1 MILKQTRILV
11 GDGDAFG
18 RYLKSIK
25 EGEDIAIDVLYGDP
39 DLVRLNDVVAAAHKR
54 TYGNR
59 QIIVSPGE
67 ILSAKELDI
76 ALDEIRKEFRM
87 PVESFARR
95 VVVRHQKERLRDG
108 DGREFHYH
116 IAIPEVSRDGS
127 VLDAEHNYIRNEVVS
142 RKLELIFEHE
152 IIPGSFNPEVL
163 ERLENESFYISA
175 DDFDDSILVIA
186 PVPLE
191 MSLQD
196 EFDAIAA
203 YENNEILVSYNTE
216 PFRNALFEYAL
227 DASLLEDEANEKYR
241 RYRAFSDKK
250 TAYAESAKRL
260 GVDLDEAGS
269 RVSSAFE
276 EIGIINDLREFTRK
290 IQRSLRELDFTL
302 TYNEPT
308 RVMFVSA
315 HRIID
320 NVRHLSRVGT
330 LRSFLG
336 LTQKQFEPILSEIL
350 KGNTYDTA
358 DEKPKRHIERSTGP
372 GDLGQDH
379 DDTERHGG
387 SRDGFRRWR
396 ESLPSTNRSDREA
409 APGQPDGD
417 VADDQFSDTGSESAI
432 SRYRFTD
439 QSHTGL
445 NEVTAGN
452 DELIRKNP
460 SESWQ
465 IALEFNRAGVKWL
478 LMRSSAKLM
487 QASNEKLP
495 ELGSTLVAGDGR
507 LDGLE
512 FESFEGLAL

>member
-18 RYLKSIK
+18 KYLKTMK
-25 EGEDIAIDVLYGDP
+25 EGDDIAIDVLSGNP
-39 DLVRLNDVVAAAHKR
+39 DLVRLNDLVAAAHKR

-59 QIIVSPGE
+59 HIIVSPGE

-76 ALDEIRKEFRM
+76 VLDEIRKEFRL

-95 VVVRHQKERLRDG
+95 VVVRHEKERSRDG

-127 VLDAEHNYIRNEVVS
+127 VLDAQHNYIRNEVVS

-163 ERLENESFYISA
+163 ERLENEAFYISA
-175 DDFDDSILVIA
+175 DDFDDSILVVA
-186 PVPLE
+186 PEPLE

-216 PFRNALFEYAL
+216 PFRNALLEYAL
-227 DASLLEDEANEKYR
+227 DASLSEDEVNEKYR
-241 RYRAFSDKK
+241 RYRAFSGKK

-260 GVDLDEAGS
+260 GIDLDEVRS
-269 RVSSAFE
+269 RVSSVFE
-276 EIGIINDLREFTRK
+276 EINIINDLREFTRK

-320 NVRHLSRVGT
+320 NVRHLSRIGT
-330 LRSFLG
+330 LRCFLG
-336 LTQKQFEPILSEIL
+336 LTQRQFEPILLEIL
-350 KGNTYDTA
+350 KGNTYDTTY
-358 DEKPKRHIERSTGP
+358 EKPKRDIERSQSL
-372 GDLGQDH
+372 GDLGR
-379 DDTERHGG
+379 DDSDFVSDAGG
-387 SRDGFRRWR
+387 RDGFRRWR
-396 ESLPSTNRSDREA
+396 ESLPRTNGSDREA
-409 APGQPDGD
+409 APGQPGAADSD
-417 VADDQFSDTGSESAI
+417 VADDQRANPSPEQQSSAI
-432 SRYRFTD
+432 ASQT
-439 QSHTGL
+439 
-445 NEVTAGN
+445 
-452 DELIRKNP
+452 
-460 SESWQ
+460 
-465 IALEFNRAGVKWL
+465 RAIQD
-478 LMRSSAKLM
+478 LMRAQ
-487 QASNEKLP
+487 QAIMNSYEKIQSN
-495 ELGSTLVAGDGR
+495 
-507 LDGLE
+507 
-512 FESFEGLAL
+512 LAS